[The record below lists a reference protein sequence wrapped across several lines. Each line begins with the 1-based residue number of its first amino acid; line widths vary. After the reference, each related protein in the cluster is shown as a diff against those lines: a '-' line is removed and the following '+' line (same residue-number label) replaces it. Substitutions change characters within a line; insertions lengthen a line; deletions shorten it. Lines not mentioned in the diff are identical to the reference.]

1 MRPGCRSLNSIDVKE
16 TISKKQLR
24 EFGLLIGFGFP
35 ILIGWLIPS
44 LSGHGFRAWTLW
56 IGISGLIIGVTA
68 PSLLYYPYKVW
79 MALGHGLGWVN
90 SHIILGF
97 VFIFVLQPIAYVM
110 RLTGYDPLRKKRK
123 GEKTYRENRQDHRID
138 LTRIF

>member
-1 MRPGCRSLNSIDVKE
+1 MKE

-35 ILIGWLIPS
+35 ILIGLLLPS

-56 IGISGLIIGVTA
+56 VGGPGLILGLSA
-68 PSLLYYPYKVW
+68 PHLLHYPYRGW
-79 MALGHGLGWVN
+79 MALGHALGWVN
-90 SHIILGF
+90 SHIILGL
-97 VFIFVLQPIAYVM
+97 VFIVVLQPIAYVM
-110 RLTGYDPLRKKRK
+110 RLTGYDPLRRRRK
-123 GEKTYRENRQDHRID
+123 GEKTYRENRQDQRTD

>member
-1 MRPGCRSLNSIDVKE
+1 MKE

-35 ILIGWLIPS
+35 ILIGWLLPT
-44 LSGHGFRAWTLW
+44 LFGHAFRAWTLW
-56 IGISGLIIGVTA
+56 VGVPGLICGLTV
-68 PSLLYYPYKVW
+68 PRLLQYPYIGW

-90 SHIILGF
+90 SHIILGM
-97 VFIFVLQPIAYVM
+97 VYILVVQPIAIIM
-110 RLTGYDPLRKKRK
+110 RLAGHDPLRRRRK
-123 GEKTYRENRQDHRID
+123 GEKTYRESRQKYETD